1 MTKWLLASFAV
12 FYTGAA
18 MNTARAFGPAVVT
31 GFPYS
36 NHWIVSFARCPVDG
50 NRINCVRQVLAWPV
64 PRIPPRSCHLYII
77 EAVRLCDDYSPTF
90 RVTVPD
96 EQSPLLDDQS

>member
-1 MTKWLLASFAV
+1 MTFLPSFAV

-36 NHWIVSFARCPVDG
+36 NHWIVSFTSCPFDPVD
-50 NRINCVRQVLAWPV
+50 NCIASDKYWLGPFLGSLLGVTIYTLLKQCVFFIKLSS
-64 PRIPPRSCHLYII
+64 I
-77 EAVRLCDDYSPTF
+77 
-90 RVTVPD
+90 RVTFPGG
-96 EQSPLLDDQS
+96 